1 MNVKKLRL
9 GLIGKDVSQSD
20 SERIHI
26 FILKQ
31 LGIECEYQRFSVG
44 KDGFDSAMR
53 CLLGDFDGFNV
64 TIPYKRDAMEYVDE
78 IVGDA
83 VDYSAVNTVLNAT
96 RTGYNT
102 DGIGFLQMIRSCG
115 IEYAGKKIL
124 VLGGGGSGRSSD
136 TSANRL

>member
-44 KDGFDSAMR
+44 KDDFDSAMR

-64 TIPYKRDAMEYVDE
+64 TIPYKRDAMEYVDDNGNVIGLKVYKGSKLISE
-78 IVGDA
+78 YTIT
-83 VDYSAVNTVLNAT
+83 YETVTVSQDVAQRIKDLNA
-96 RTGYNT
+96 
-102 DGIGFLQMIRSCG
+102 
-115 IEYAGKKIL
+115 
-124 VLGGGGSGRSSD
+124 VL
-136 TSANRL
+136 TVF